1 MVYDKTNLPMDGCDA
16 INIEYLYA
24 DDRGGDTLALTYFP
38 YNSGEVPMPGT
49 GNTRRAAATGRWRCW
64 TGMTSRSR
72 CGC

>member
-38 YNSGEVPMPGT
+38 L
-49 GNTRRAAATGRWRCW
+49 
-64 TGMTSRSR
+64 
-72 CGC
+72 